1 MRTLNLNSTIL
12 TAIAVAFF
20 SAAISFLT
28 QYFFKLYDSK
38 NHAQTIERAII
49 SEISATLKLIEK
61 RKYSEYLQVCIQ
73 ELTTGESQK
82 VLVSIEQQQNLFPVY
97 KSNIDKIGVLNANL
111 ASEIV
116 MFYAL
121 LESVLI
127 DTNSNG
133 LLSNPDFSNLE
144 AFKETYSILN
154 EAITLGKKIT
164 KTE

>member
-1 MRTLNLNSTIL
+1 MNSTIF
-12 TAIAVAFF
+12 TAIAVTLF
-20 SAAISFLT
+20 SAVISFLT

-61 RKYSEYLQVCIQ
+61 RKYSQFLQECIQ
-73 ELTTGESQK
+73 ELTSGESHE
-82 VLVSIEQQQNLFPVY
+82 VLASIEQQQNLFPVY
-97 KSNIDKIGVLNANL
+97 KSNIDKIGVLNAEL
-111 ASEIV
+111 ATEIV

-121 LESVLI
+121 LESVLV

-133 LLSNPDFSNLE
+133 LLSNPDYSNLE

-164 KTE
+164 KSE